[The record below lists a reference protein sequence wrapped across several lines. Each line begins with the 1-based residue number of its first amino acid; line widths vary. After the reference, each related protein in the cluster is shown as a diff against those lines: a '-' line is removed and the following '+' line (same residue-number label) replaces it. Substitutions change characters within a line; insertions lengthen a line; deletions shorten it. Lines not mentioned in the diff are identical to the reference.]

1 MSLHSPCDRTLPGI
15 SITAAFAAAAMLA
28 ATRAAATEVVS
39 FEREVMAVLS
49 KAGCNQGACHGN
61 QNGKGGF
68 KLSLRGQDPDFDLN
82 ALARDGLA
90 RRTDPLRPADS
101 LVLLKATTALP
112 HEGGKRFGADA
123 PEYDLLRR
131 W

>member
-39 FEREVMAVLS
+39 FERDVMAVLS
-49 KAGCNQGACHGN
+49 KAGCNLGACHGN

-68 KLSLRGQDPDFDLN
+68 KLSLRGEDPAADFA
-82 ALARDGLA
+82 ALTRDTLA
-90 RRTDPLRPADS
+90 RRTDTHRPADS
-101 LVLLKATTALP
+101 LV
-112 HEGGKRFGADA
+112 
-123 PEYDLLRR
+123 
-131 W
+131 